1 MLNVLF
7 LAVLAL
13 AASSVSALAVPRAP
27 DASNWPDSLEVHNQ
41 WPRKKLYSCF
51 LQDYSAYHAFY
62 LSIGCSNKHSDVTFF
77 NKCCHPLPVGY
88 LTPFDLCCPH
98 CH

>member
-27 DASNWPDSLEVHNQ
+27 DASNWSASLEVH
-41 WPRKKLYSCF
+41 
-51 LQDYSAYHAFY
+51 
-62 LSIGCSNKHSDVTFF
+62 
-77 NKCCHPLPVGY
+77 
-88 LTPFDLCCPH
+88 
-98 CH
+98 